1 VRLLKTLTPDMDL
14 HGDAIASWDDMFVKV
29 LAFNNALNVKRGK
42 APEPEAPMTV
52 VEQARAISGRL
63 AS

>member
-1 VRLLKTLTPDMDL
+1 MDL

-42 APEPEAPMTV
+42 APEPAPTPEPEMLSAKDIAEGKSLPSRMRV
-52 VEQARAISGRL
+52 VN
-63 AS
+63 